1 MVLLW
6 GTTDRLIDGRFYS
19 MEMNAEKTDLKQL
32 SQAQIV
38 NRLKNVEY
46 LNNLYILVQIMQD
59 VQVKLNPGLPR

>member
-1 MVLLW
+1 
-6 GTTDRLIDGRFYS
+6 